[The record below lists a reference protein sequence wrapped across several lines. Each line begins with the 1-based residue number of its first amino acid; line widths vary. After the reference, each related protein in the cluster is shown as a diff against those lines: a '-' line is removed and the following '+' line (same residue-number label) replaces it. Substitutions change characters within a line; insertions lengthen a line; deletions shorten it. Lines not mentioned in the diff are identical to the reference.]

1 MGFMQEAFAFLAHD
15 GELARLIADFD
26 WSSTSIGSHQRWPQ
40 SLKTTI
46 ALVLQ
51 SPVPIVTLW
60 GEEGIMI
67 YNDAYSVFAGERH
80 PRLLGSKV
88 REGWPEVADF
98 NDNVMKVGLSGG
110 TLDYADRELV
120 LNRTGKPEAGWMDL
134 YYSPV
139 IDEAG
144 KPAGVIAVVVE
155 TTAKVKAERRLRGE
169 RERLTR
175 MFEQAPGFMAMTV
188 GPNHVF
194 EMANEAYLRLIGNR
208 DILDHP
214 LLEALPELNE
224 QGFRQLL
231 DRVYST
237 GEPFVGESSRVLLER
252 EPGRVAEIFVDFIF
266 QPVLGE
272 DRKPVGI
279 FIQGNDVTEQKRAE
293 NALRRETRILG
304 VLNRLGADLAAELD
318 LEKVVQMI
326 TDAGVEMTGAEF
338 GAFFY
343 NVMDENGERYMLYA
357 LSGVPREKFA
367 DFPMPRATAVFQP
380 TFKGEGV
387 IRSDDILQDARYGKN
402 EPRKGMPN
410 GHLPVRSYLAAPVI
424 SSSGEVIGGLFFGHR
439 LPAMFK
445 AEHEELI
452 VGAAGQ
458 GAIAMDNAR
467 LFRAAERELAER
479 RRAEEK
485 LQALNV
491 TLEQRV
497 SDEFNERVKAEEAL
511 RQAQKME
518 ALGQLTGGVAHDFNN
533 LLQVVS
539 GNLQLLSQD
548 VSDNARAQRRVENA
562 LAGVSR
568 GSKLASQL
576 LAFGRRQPLDPRVV
590 NIGRLVSGFEDMLR
604 RTLGESIEIETV
616 RSGGLW
622 NALVDPTQVEN
633 ALLNLAINARD
644 AMDAGGKLT
653 IEVGNAYL
661 DDNYARQHDEV
672 LAGQYVML
680 AITDTGSGM
689 PPDVVDKVFDPFF
702 STKPVGKGTGLGL
715 SMVYGFVKQSG
726 GHVKIYSEV
735 GQGTTVKLYFPRVH
749 QREDTAS
756 ETDFG
761 PVTGG
766 TETILV
772 AEDDE
777 QVRATVIE
785 LLHELGYGVLRAK
798 DAASALSVIESG
810 VSVDLLFTDIVMP
823 GTLKTTEL
831 ARQARRRL
839 PNLAILF
846 TSGYTENAIVHGGR
860 LDPGVELL
868 SKPYSRE
875 ALARKIRAVL
885 NNRKQR
891 EFVEETLGAVNSP
904 LKPAKRPSHSV
915 LVVEDD
921 ALIRMS
927 TLEMVSQL
935 GHSVEEA
942 ANVSDAIRHL
952 ESGDIDVVI
961 TDLGFQGLT
970 GMDLAREIAKRW
982 PDIGVIFATGQ
993 DEPPSIDQDIASAFI
1008 RKPYGPDDIS
1018 AAIGAVTNDVPLK
1031 RRDGQGE

>member
-1 MGFMQEAFAFLAHD
+1 MGFMQQAFSFLAHD
-15 GELARLIADFD
+15 GELARLIAGFD
-26 WSSTSIGSHQRWPQ
+26 WASTSLGGPESWPQ
-40 SLKTTI
+40 SLRTTI
-46 ALVLQ
+46 ALILQ

-98 NDNVMKVGLSGG
+98 NDNVMKVGLAGG
-110 TLDYADRELV
+110 TLDYSDQQLV

-134 YYSPV
+134 FYSPV
-139 IDEAG
+139 IGEDG

-155 TTAKVKAERRLRGE
+155 TTSKVKAEQRLRGE
-169 RERLTR
+169 RQRLTQ
-175 MFEQAPGFMAMTV
+175 MFEQAPGFMAMLV
-188 GPNHVF
+188 GPDHMF
-194 EMANEAYLRLIGNR
+194 EMANEAYSRLVGRRDVIG
-208 DILDHP
+208 LP
-214 LLEALPELNE
+214 LIEALPELAD
-224 QGFRQLL
+224 QGFRELL
-231 DRVYST
+231 DRVYET
-237 GEPFVGESSRVLLER
+237 GEAFVGSASRVLLER
-252 EPGRVAEIFVDFIF
+252 DPGKIQERFVDFIF
-266 QPVLGE
+266 QPVIGE

-279 FIQGNDVTEQKRAE
+279 FVQGNDVTEQKQAE

-343 NVMDENGERYMLYA
+343 NVMDEKGGSYMLYA
-357 LSGVPREKFA
+357 LSGVAREEFTN
-367 DFPMPRATAVFQP
+367 FPMPRATGLFQP

-387 IRSDDILQDARYGKN
+387 IRSDDILKEARYGRS
-402 EPRKGMPN
+402 EPYKGMPP

-424 SSSGEVIGGLFFGHR
+424 SNSGEVIGALFFGHR
-439 LPAMFK
+439 APGMFK

-467 LFRAAERELAER
+467 LFQSAERELAER

-485 LQALNV
+485 LQALNA

-497 SDEFNERVKAEEAL
+497 TAEIGERLKAEEAL

-576 LAFGRRQPLDPRVV
+576 LAFGRRQPLDPKVV
-590 NIGRLVSGFEDMLR
+590 NIGKLVSGFEDMLR
-604 RTLGESIEIETV
+604 RTLGEAVEIETI

-644 AMDAGGKLT
+644 AMESSGKLT
-653 IEVGNAYL
+653 IEVGNAFL
-661 DDNYARQHDEV
+661 DDSYVRQHNEV
-672 LAGQYVML
+672 AAGQYVML

-689 PPDVVDKVFDPFF
+689 APDIVDKVFDPFF

-749 QREDTAS
+749 QREDMAA

-761 PVTGG
+761 PITGG
-766 TETILV
+766 SETILV

-777 QVRATVIE
+777 QVRVTVIE
-785 LLHELGYGVLRAK
+785 LLRELGYAVLRAK

-810 VSVDLLFTDIVMP
+810 VPVDLLFTDVVMP

-831 ARQARRRL
+831 ARQARQRL

-846 TSGYTENAIVHGGR
+846 TSGYTENSIVHGGR

-868 SKPYSRE
+868 SKPYTRE

-885 NNRKQR
+885 NNQKQR
-891 EFVEETLGAVNSP
+891 GLVEETLKAVALP
-904 LKPAKRPSHSV
+904 PEPEVEPEAAAAPSHAV

-921 ALIRMS
+921 LLIRMA
-927 TLEMVSQL
+927 TVEMVVQL
-935 GHSVEEA
+935 GHRAEEA
-942 ANVSDAIRHL
+942 GNVDEAIRIL
-952 ESGDIDVVI
+952 EDSKIDIVV
-961 TDLGFQGLT
+961 TDLGLQGRT
-970 GMDLAREIAKRW
+970 GADLAQEIARRW
-982 PDIGVIFATGQ
+982 PGTGIIFATGQ
-993 DEPPSIDQDIASAFI
+993 DQPPAIEADIRSAFI
-1008 RKPYGPDDIS
+1008 RKPYGPEEIV
-1018 AAIGAVTNDVPLK
+1018 AAIDSITAP
-1031 RRDGQGE
+1031 